1 MTAKEQKA
9 IDCAIQHIK
18 VFRQQH
24 LDDVTARLGQSCEE
38 CPYNTEFN
46 FSIFEQLGPLLKN
59 TDKVKLTAA
68 IYPH

>member
-38 CPYNTEFN
+38 CPYNTECN
-46 FSIFEQLGPLLKN
+46 FSIFEQLGTLLKN

>member
-38 CPYNTEFN
+38 
-46 FSIFEQLGPLLKN
+46 QLGPLLKN